1 MNVRQLKAMFF
12 TVAAALLF
20 CGCVSS
26 SEPTAAYF
34 GRYSSAETGW
44 FVQMYRDGSF
54 NYSFW
59 IDEESGKPWMV
70 STGFCDFDTDDQHR
84 PEIIAHLNYMQDKFQ
99 FVFSP
104 DGRQLA
110 VILKMSDNNP
120 TVEKYGRQVLLT
132 READIP
138 AR

>member
-1 MNVRQLKAMFF
+1 
-12 TVAAALLF
+12 
-20 CGCVSS
+20 
-26 SEPTAAYF
+26 
-34 GRYSSAETGW
+34 
-44 FVQMYRDGSF
+44 
-54 NYSFW
+54 
-59 IDEESGKPWMV
+59 
-70 STGFCDFDTDDQHR
+70 
-84 PEIIAHLNYMQDKFQ
+84 MQDKFQ

-110 VILKMSDNNP
+110 VILKMPDNNP